1 MPVVL
6 GFSKL
11 PLMHFSMKEKQRVK
25 YMGPAIANVL
35 LWLPP
40 GTIQHSLYFDFV
52 DLLNNSQ
59 VYAVGTNVS

>member
-1 MPVVL
+1 
-6 GFSKL
+6 
-11 PLMHFSMKEKQRVK
+11 MKEKQRVK